1 MLNEGEMDEPFHP
14 IQPPF
19 LILESQ
25 IAMILILGI
34 IVIII
39 LAWDHLTKNRSFL
52 IQLYKDEKNMRFQ
65 VRKTWI

>member
-39 LAWDHLTKNRSFL
+39 LA
-52 IQLYKDEKNMRFQ
+52 
-65 VRKTWI
+65 